1 MTSIDGVDT
10 TLFNRAYADFVDLL
24 QERGFELSASRLG
37 PGGWIVYVVPRAL
50 LTIRTRYD
58 GHAQTLSV
66 HIRRVVGYVERYSVR
81 IADVSMDAALAE
93 AVALHERLA
102 RPPQEPPRRGNGE
115 RR

>member
-1 MTSIDGVDT
+1 MDGVDT
-10 TLFNRAYADFVDLL
+10 TVFIRTYAEFVDLL
-24 QERGFELSASRLG
+24 QESGFELSASRLG
-37 PGGWIVYVVPRAL
+37 DGEWTVYVVPRAL

-66 HIRRVVGYVERYSVR
+66 HTRRVVGYVERYSVR

-93 AVALHERLA
+93 AVALHARLA
-102 RPPQEPPRRGNGE
+102 RPPQEPPRRRIAE